1 MGTGGEERR
10 VSDTADE
17 RRAEGTLD
25 DQRPTPQG
33 RVPGSQ
39 PSQPSWSG
47 AIGPPDRWQ
56 PTAPLS
62 PIRGPVSDS
71 DAKLSRY
78 SGAPGRPPD
87 RWPPNRTTQSDYVT
101 HFGLRRDVV
110 PLLWSYR
117 KTSRPLAPNRTTQ
130 PDYGTHFGLRRD
142 VVPLLWS
149 YRKTSR
155 PLAPNRTTQSDYGTH
170 FGLRRDVVPL
180 LWSYRKTSRPL
191 APNRTIQSD

>member
-1 MGTGGEERR
+1 MLFSGYACMARSR
-10 VSDTADE
+10 VKDQFIQLQAQ
-17 RRAEGTLD
+17 AQPLLTLIH
-25 DQRPTPQG
+25 TLMAF
-33 RVPGSQ
+33 VLS
-39 PSQPSWSG
+39 
-47 AIGPPDRWQ
+47 GPPDRWQ

-78 SGAPGRPPD
+78 SGAPGRPD
-87 RWPPNRTTQSDYVT
+87 RWHPNRTTQSDYGT

-130 PDYGTHFGLRRD
+130 SDYGTHFGLRRD